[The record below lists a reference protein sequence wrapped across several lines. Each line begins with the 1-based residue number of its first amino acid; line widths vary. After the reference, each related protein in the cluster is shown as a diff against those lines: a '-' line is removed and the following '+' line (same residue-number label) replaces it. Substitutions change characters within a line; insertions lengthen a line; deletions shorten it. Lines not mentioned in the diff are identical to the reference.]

1 MPPEAM
7 RRAEGSVAARNLAP
21 LLVRRSQSRKKAGFF
36 ETLSAIPPLRDTFRD
51 RAAGL
56 LGHLWIGAIPTL
68 KERALCPLP
77 EPLFPLYWLM
87 RPVRL
92 VFRAGARF
100 AGFRSLPPAEDRT
113 PYAGTPYP
121 LVDRMLT
128 LAGVGPADTLYDLGC
143 GDGRVVVQAAKRYGA
158 RGVGVDLD
166 PDRIREARELA
177 RREGVEQLVR
187 FIQRDA
193 GKVDLSPATVV
204 ALYLWQS
211 ENLRLRERLRK
222 GLRPGARVISRDSHM
237 GLWEPERM
245 EVSTDPKDR
254 LYLWRV

>member
-1 MPPEAM
+1 
-7 RRAEGSVAARNLAP
+7 
-21 LLVRRSQSRKKAGFF
+21 
-36 ETLSAIPPLRDTFRD
+36 
-51 RAAGL
+51 
-56 LGHLWIGAIPTL
+56 
-68 KERALCPLP
+68 
-77 EPLFPLYWLM
+77 
-87 RPVRL
+87 
-92 VFRAGARF
+92 
-100 AGFRSLPPAEDRT
+100 
-113 PYAGTPYP
+113 
-121 LVDRMLT
+121 MLT

-237 GLWEPERM
+237 GLWEPERT
-245 EVSTDPKDR
+245 EVSADPKDR
-254 LYLWRV
+254 LYLWKV